1 MIRIGHQSEGVFESA
16 SVQRAIPK
24 KSIAIHRNPSQSMQS
39 MQSTSQSIAI
49 HRNPSQSIAIHCV
62 PSQSIAIHRNA
73 SVRDTTSYS
82 YLSVSGKKFQLPHLR
97 GSRGGCWLCVA
108 GVNYRPHGVRRVPL
122 RLAGVGSTTSL
133 PPQRGPSE
141 ISLRRSNYFQTPPP
155 LPPTP

>member
-49 HRNPSQSIAIHCV
+49 HRNPSQSIAFHRN
-62 PSQSIAIHRNA
+62 PSQSIAMHRCA
-73 SVRDTTSYS
+73 TQRAIATSQYQDENS
-82 YLSVSGKKFQLPHLR
+82 FNYLISEGH
-97 GSRGGCWLCVA
+97 RGGCWLCVA

-141 ISLRRSNYFQTPPP
+141 ISLRRSNYFQTPP
-155 LPPTP
+155 L